1 MNAYWDSY
9 VGTWIMVWPDG
20 AEVAL
25 CAPDDADDDLQA
37 YDMQDEEEF
46 LYDE

>member
-9 VGTWIMVWPDG
+9 LDTWIMVWPDG
-20 AEVAL
+20 TECVLYTPDEAEDEFQSYAW
-25 CAPDDADDDLQA
+25 A
-37 YDMQDEEEF
+37 DEEEF